1 MDEVFQC
8 VAPTLC
14 LDSGKH
20 AVASSKSSWVFLEN
34 KKMNPVMAAS
44 CPYSI
49 FDHVMEMLKSGI
61 KLNSSHYFC
70 RGCKKTK
77 RKSIIPKCSICK
89 SDVKMCQAWLV
100 AALSGGFQDL
110 YSGLSSEI
118 SSTKD
123 PRAQQKSWLNLLLGK
138 LLRFLTEGQPYSHG
152 DHWPVKGPARDYL
165 DSVYSLSQDDIK
177 KLTPTTLS
185 MEDSSEE
192 KNYYNNSLTSNCDS
206 RNVNNNNIYF

>member
-34 KKMNPVMAAS
+34 KKMNPVIAAS

-61 KLNSSHYFC
+61 KINNGHYFC
-70 RGCKKTK
+70 RGCKKIQ

-138 LLRFLTEGQPYSHG
+138 LLASQRSSKGLLGQCLQPLPG
-152 DHWPVKGPARDYL
+152 
-165 DSVYSLSQDDIK
+165 
-177 KLTPTTLS
+177 
-185 MEDSSEE
+185 
-192 KNYYNNSLTSNCDS
+192 
-206 RNVNNNNIYF
+206 

>member
-20 AVASSKSSWVFLEN
+20 AVASSRSSWVFLEN

-70 RGCKKTK
+70 RGCKKTQ

-123 PRAQQKSWLNLLLGK
+123 HRSQQKSWLNLLLGK
-138 LLRFLTEGQPYSHG
+138 LLGFLTEGKPVSANQKVGQALQKPVEPTQVSEQPLQEPEQGKSIFSDKVLFLGLESMSKIHQ
-152 DHWPVKGPARDYL
+152 PAL
-165 DSVYSLSQDDIK
+165 
-177 KLTPTTLS
+177 
-185 MEDSSEE
+185 ESESE
-192 KNYYNNSLTSNCDS
+192 IAFSK
-206 RNVNNNNIYF
+206 F